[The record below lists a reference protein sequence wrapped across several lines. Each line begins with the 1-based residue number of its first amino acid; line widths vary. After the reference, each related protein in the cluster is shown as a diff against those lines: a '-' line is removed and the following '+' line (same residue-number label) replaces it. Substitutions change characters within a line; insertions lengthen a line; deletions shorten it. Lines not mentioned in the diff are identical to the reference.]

1 MVGRTEVVAAVAAA
15 VKTWGGHRRTPTDA
29 DLLGKESLTGCT
41 LEVLGLTDL
50 IPAGPARWALIR
62 RVRPG
67 SPLAEILDRDAA
79 RLLNIAC
86 ELDTKSARWSRILL
100 RLRNVSADIATVPDR
115 EDTRAR
121 RS

>member
-41 LEVLGLTDL
+41 LEVLGLADI
-50 IPAGPARWALIR
+50 IPAGSPRAVLQFRAA
-62 RVRPG
+62 PG
-67 SPLAEILDRDAA
+67 SPLAQILDRDAA
-79 RLLNIAC
+79 RLLDVAC
-86 ELDTKSARWSRILL
+86 ELDAASARWSRILL
-100 RLRNVSADIATVPDR
+100 RLRTVSADIAAVPDR
-115 EDTRAR
+115 EDIRAR